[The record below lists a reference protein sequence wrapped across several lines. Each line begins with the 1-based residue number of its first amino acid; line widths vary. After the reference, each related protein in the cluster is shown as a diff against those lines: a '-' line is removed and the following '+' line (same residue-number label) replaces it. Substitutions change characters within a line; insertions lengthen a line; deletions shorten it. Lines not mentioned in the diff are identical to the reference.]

1 VTLKIK
7 VPRKIFNMVRDVLSG
22 KAVYP
27 IPVPYTGP
35 APLCDAY
42 KRVAEHPTDSWLARW
57 RAEQDHETP
66 GVE

>member
-1 VTLKIK
+1 VRKIR
-7 VPRKIFNMVRDVLSG
+7 VPRKIYNMVRDVLSG

-35 APLCDAY
+35 PPVCDAY
-42 KRVAEHPTDSWLARW
+42 KRHAESDEGWLAKW
-57 RAEQDHETP
+57 RADQGHDQP